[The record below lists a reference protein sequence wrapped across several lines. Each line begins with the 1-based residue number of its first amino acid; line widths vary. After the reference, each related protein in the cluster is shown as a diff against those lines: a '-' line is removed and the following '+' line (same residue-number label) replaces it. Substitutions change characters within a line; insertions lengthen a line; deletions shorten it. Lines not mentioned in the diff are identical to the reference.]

1 MVTREEV
8 KANEFKALECTLN
21 KVFELRRSILLDGD
35 TTEEEI
41 DKFIVEKSKEFRAE
55 WENVGEE
62 EMFVISLRE
71 LLDTLGADGLANA
84 LKKES
89 TEDDELSQ

>member
-8 KANEFKALECTLN
+8 KASGFKALECTLN

-41 DKFIVEKSKEFRAE
+41 DKFIVEKSKEFQAE
-55 WENVGEE
+55 WDGVDKN
-62 EMFVISLRE
+62 EMFVRE
-71 LLDTLGADGLANA
+71 MKEVLNTLGADGLANA
-84 LKKES
+84 LKKEF

>member
-1 MVTREEV
+1 MVTREDV
-8 KANEFKALECTLN
+8 KASGFEALESQLN

-41 DKFIVEKSKEFRAE
+41 DKFIVEKSKEFQAK
-55 WENVGEE
+55 WDGVDKE
-62 EMFVISLRE
+62 EMFARAMKEV
-71 LLDTLGADGLANA
+71 LDTLGADGLANA
-84 LKKES
+84 LKEEF

>member
-1 MVTREEV
+1 MVTKEKV
-8 KANEFKALECTLN
+8 KASGFKALECTLN

-41 DKFIVEKSKEFRAE
+41 DKFIVEKSKEFQAE
-55 WENVGEE
+55 WDGVGKE
-62 EMFVISLRE
+62 EMFVRSLKE
-71 LLDTLGADGLANA
+71 VLNTLGADGLANA

>member
-1 MVTREEV
+1 MVTRETV
-8 KANEFKALECTLN
+8 KASGFKALERTLN
-21 KVFELRRSILLDGD
+21 KVFELRRSILLDGN

-41 DKFIVEKSKEFRAE
+41 DKFIVEKSKEFQAE
-55 WENVGEE
+55 WDKVDKK
-62 EMFVISLRE
+62 EMFVRSMKE
-71 LLDTLGADGLANA
+71 VLDAIGADGLIEA